1 MNTLTLTTTHMSKK
15 EAQNLI
21 DTLNIALLQSD
32 RIWQEREK
40 SHAFIVG
47 YLQGAIKSAITD
59 IKFNTHK

>member
-1 MNTLTLTTTHMSKK
+1 MSKK
-15 EAQNLI
+15 EQQNLI
-21 DTLNIALLQSD
+21 DTLTIALSQSEC
-32 RIWQEREK
+32 IWQEGEK